1 MKKIRLRDLFRCQ
14 SQIVLLLL
22 ICGVILYAYKII
34 DVERYLLNYQQHFEI
49 ARDDN
54 FISQQRSTSGSESM
68 DFNRNWDNHNLG
80 DQDLQ
85 LLLKQV
91 SRLNDNKDGA
101 GMKTTRPSGKTV
113 KEQTLSVTMT
123 PTLITP
129 TYPEPSTSHYFFL
142 VLVLSHPKQLL
153 ERKIS
158 RKTWNNETYFRSQG
172 VSLKILYLL
181 GRDVEEPHGNF
192 TGQRIENDMIITDVF
207 EHRDNL
213 TLKLIEG
220 LRIAQEHFS
229 FEYVLKTDIDVFNNY
244 TRWQEKIR
252 ETILETRKPVLYGGG
267 LCVTHIGVPFKYCSG
282 LGYVL
287 HHSLVSSIVEYP
299 LDKIALS
306 EDLNTGKVLWEMN
319 ITFQFGGSAKRYVI
333 PTECWENPL
342 QYTEKRSGEIGYRLA
357 AHTGSYMGFLMQKRC
372 WYRMQCRCKEIPWDW
387 DPP

>member
-1 MKKIRLRDLFRCQ
+1 MI
-14 SQIVLLLL
+14 LLL
-22 ICGVILYAYKII
+22 ICGVILYAYKIT
-34 DVERYLLNYQQHFEI
+34 DVEQYFFNYQQHFEI
-49 ARDDN
+49 ARDGN
-54 FISQQRSTSGSESM
+54 FLSQQGSTSGSGSVG
-68 DFNRNWDNHNLG
+68 FNDNWDNHDLG

-85 LLLKQV
+85 LLLKQEV
-91 SRLNDNKDGA
+91 SQLNRNDNKDGA
-101 GMKTTRPSGKTV
+101 GIKTTRPSGKNV
-113 KEQTLSVTMT
+113 KEQILSLTVT
-123 PTLITP
+123 PTLVTP
-129 TYPEPSTSHYFFL
+129 TYPEPGTNHYIFL

-153 ERKIS
+153 ERRIS

-181 GRDVEEPHGNF
+181 GRDVDESPGNF

-229 FEYVLKTDIDVFNNY
+229 FEYILKTDIDVFNNY

-252 ETILETRKPVLYGGG
+252 ETILETRKPVLYAGG
-267 LCVTHIGVPFKYCSG
+267 LCVTHPRVPFKYCSG
-282 LGYVL
+282 LGYII

-299 LDKIALS
+299 LDKISLS
-306 EDLNTGKVLWEMN
+306 EDMNTGKVLWEKN
-319 ITFQFGGSAKRYVI
+319 ITFQFGGSAKRYVS
-333 PTECWENPL
+333 PPECWENPL
-342 QYTEKRSGEIGYRLA
+342 EYTEKRSGETGYRLA
-357 AHTGSYMGFLMQKRC
+357 AHTGTYMGILMRKRC